1 MKKLFTKVLFVSTIS
16 MVSLLALD
24 VPTYYNLDLQAM
36 QLTLDG
42 SKERLA
48 CLQSNCS
55 KEAQYAIDDK
65 VQKKIFNLYA
75 SEGTTPSKH
84 IGFYTQHQKEAQD
97 YFDNNISLQSQ
108 YSTIEAEIETVN
120 DALKTLMEAAQ

>member
-1 MKKLFTKVLFVSTIS
+1 MKRLLIKALLASTIS
-16 MVSLLALD
+16 TVSLLALD
-24 VPTYYNLDLQAM
+24 IPTYYNLDLQAM

-48 CLQSNCS
+48 CLQANCS

-65 VQKKIFNLYA
+65 IQKKIYNLYA
-75 SEGTTPSKH
+75 YEGTTPSKH

-97 YFDNNISLQSQ
+97 YFDNNISLQAQ
-108 YSTIEAEIETVN
+108 YSAIEAEIETIN
-120 DALKTLMEAAQ
+120 DALKALMEAAQ

>member
-1 MKKLFTKVLFVSTIS
+1 MKRLFLKTLLFSSIST
-16 MVSLLALD
+16 VSLLALD
-24 VPTYYNLDLQAM
+24 IPTYYNLDLQAM
-36 QLTLDG
+36 QLSLDG

-48 CLQSNCS
+48 CLQANCS

-84 IGFYTQHQKEAQD
+84 IGFYTQHQKETQD
-97 YFDNNISLQSQ
+97 YFDKNISLQAQ
-108 YSTIEAEIETVN
+108 YSAIEDEIETVN
-120 DALKTLMEAAQ
+120 DALKARMEAAQ